1 MTDTGPERLFLW
13 VTRTAPFA
21 MRTAKR
27 LHAAGHN
34 PLVAPVLETRPLEH
48 ELEAERVD
56 ALVFT
61 SPNGVRHHVFSPAL
75 RSVPVYAVGDRTAEA
90 AREAGYE
97 EVFSASG
104 DVRDLRAL
112 ICNRLAPPARL
123 VHLSAAKPA
132 GNLVAELRGAGF
144 DARQVPIY
152 EAVECGR
159 DTLRPALA
167 ALPWIDGALIH
178 SPRAGEIVA
187 RFLEEMGGRWN
198 GTAYCISAA
207 AAAPFE
213 RLGGITTRI
222 APRPDDAALRGIIG
236 LPPAPEAPQVSNV
249 VAFPQIHAA
258 EPWEPDDPAP
268 PTAA

>member
-21 MRTAKR
+21 MLTAKH

-34 PLVAPVLETRPLEH
+34 PLVAPVLETKPLEH
-48 ELEAERVD
+48 ELEAESVD

-61 SPNGVRHHVFSPAL
+61 SPNGVRHHVFSSAL
-75 RSVPVYAVGDRTAEA
+75 RSVPVFAVGDRTAEA
-90 AREAGYE
+90 ARQAGYE
-97 EVFSASG
+97 NVFSARG
-104 DVRDLRAL
+104 DVRDLRDL
-112 ICNRLAPPARL
+112 ICNQLAPRARL

-132 GNLVAELRGAGF
+132 GNLVAELRDAGF
-144 DARQVPIY
+144 DARRVPIY
-152 EAVECGR
+152 DAVECGR

-187 RFLEEMGGRWN
+187 RFLEEMGGRWS

-213 RLGGITTRI
+213 RLGSITTRI
-222 APRPDDAALRGIIG
+222 APRPNDAALRGIIG
-236 LPPAPEAPQVSNV
+236 LPPAPEAPLVSNV
-249 VAFPQIHAA
+249 VAFPQMRAA
-258 EPWEPDDPAP
+258 EPWEPDDPLP